1 MTELHESA
9 ATGDAENVF
18 RREEII
24 ARLESLGLVLPEPKE
39 AVGNYKACA
48 AQGKLLF
55 VSGHGPW
62 VEGSPIVGK
71 VGSTLSAEEGQ
82 YAAQHVALGI
92 LASIDKYVGFH
103 RIDRLLD
110 SLGLVNAAPFFTEH
124 PAVIDGYSDVMAA
137 VFGTDRGVGARTAIG
152 VSSLP
157 FGIAVEVRCTFAL
170 RGE

>member
-1 MTELHESA
+1 MRELHESA
-9 ATGDAENVF
+9 ATGDAANGF
-18 RREEII
+18 TREEIVD
-24 ARLESLGLVLPEPKE
+24 RLESLGLVLPKPKE

-170 RGE
+170 HGD